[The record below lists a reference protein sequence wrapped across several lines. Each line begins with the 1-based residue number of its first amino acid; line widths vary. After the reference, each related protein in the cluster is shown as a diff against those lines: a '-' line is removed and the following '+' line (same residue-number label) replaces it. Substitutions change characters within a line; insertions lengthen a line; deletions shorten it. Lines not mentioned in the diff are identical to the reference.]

1 MGSVNLVGP
10 LTHSVLYLRHT
21 FTRLVLKL
29 FRGEPAITEFDWP
42 FTPCHNSSKPFSTDP
57 GSDFHVMLLTLPPG
71 HGKITQLRVYRMQL
85 CRPIQTRFR
94 YGSVPTTLNLAA
106 YDNSPAHYAK
116 GTPSADRSQPPT
128 ACKRMVSG
136 TISLPF
142 RGAFHLSLTV
152 LVHYR

>member
-1 MGSVNLVGP
+1 
-10 LTHSVLYLRHT
+10 
-21 FTRLVLKL
+21 
-29 FRGEPAITEFDWP
+29 
-42 FTPCHNSSKPFSTDP
+42 
-57 GSDFHVMLLTLPPG
+57 MLLALPPG

-85 CRPIQTRFR
+85 NRPIQTRFR
-94 YGSVPTTLNLAA
+94 YGFVPTTLNLAA
-106 YDNSPAHYAK
+106 HDNSPAHYAK
-116 GTPSADRSQPPT
+116 GTPSVDRSQPPT